1 MTTMTS
7 ATAPA
12 GRAPTLEHSA
22 SSRAMLSRWGSQEG
36 DYRSA
41 MAIRRAEIEAAAA
54 AVAPPP
60 AVEVPK
66 EEEEGMAELMAKAA
80 EAEAEVEEE
89 RFASLLLQHASRQS
103 EDSRKEKR
111 E

>member
-1 MTTMTS
+1 M
-7 ATAPA
+7 
-12 GRAPTLEHSA
+12 
-22 SSRAMLSRWGSQEG
+22 
-36 DYRSA
+36 
-41 MAIRRAEIEAAAA
+41 
-54 AVAPPP
+54 
-60 AVEVPK
+60 EVPK

-103 EDSRKEKR
+103 EDARKEKR